1 VTLST
6 FHAAKGLEW
15 DAVFLV
21 GMTEGMMPI
30 TYAETPEQ
38 IEEERRL
45 LYVGVTRA
53 RERLFL
59 SWSLARSPGGRASRS
74 PSRFLDGLR
83 GGVGRDTR
91 EGAAGGVIR
100 GGGSGRRRGS
110 GGSGGSGDSEE
121 RPRRTA
127 EPITCR
133 VCHRSL
139 IDAAE
144 RKIGR
149 CETCP
154 STLDPELYE
163 ALREWRSGQ
172 AKQQKLPAYCIFT
185 DATLTAIGESRPATP
200 AALTKIAGVGKAK
213 ADRYGGEVLELIAGH
228 RSGHTAAS

>member
-1 VTLST
+1 
-6 FHAAKGLEW
+6 
-15 DAVFLV
+15 
-21 GMTEGMMPI
+21 
-30 TYAETPEQ
+30 
-38 IEEERRL
+38 
-45 LYVGVTRA
+45 
-53 RERLFL
+53 
-59 SWSLARSPGGRASRS
+59 
-74 PSRFLDGLR
+74 
-83 GGVGRDTR
+83 VGRDSR

-110 GGSGGSGDSEE
+110 GTSSDGED
-121 RPRRTA
+121 RPRRTV

-149 CETCP
+149 CESCP

-172 AKQQKLPAYCIFT
+172 AKKQKLPAYCIFT
-185 DATLTAIGESRPATP
+185 DATLTAIGESLPATA

-213 ADRYGGEVLELIAGH
+213 ADRYGDEVLKIIAGS
-228 RSGHTAAS
+228 RIDG